1 MGKNKRKG
9 IIIILTT
16 IILIGIIPVSSSAT
30 ELDAAKQQRED
41 LEQKK
46 ADINNKIGEL
56 EKEKGNILNYIEKLD
71 TELNQLT
78 VEINTLTAEID
89 QAEKDLEVAK
99 AELEDAK
106 EREAKQYES
115 MQKRIKYIYE
125 EDEPSFL
132 DVLLDS
138 KSISDL
144 LNQVEIRSKISE
156 YDKNMYDEYIKVTE
170 EVLEKEQALEVNVSN
185 LKIMEEELLYEQEAV
200 EILVQEKSKELT
212 SREDELLAAEIVA
225 NEYDAELAE
234 KLKEI
239 EHLEEEERKKAEEEL
254 RQRQEEERKRK
265 EAEERQRIA
274 KIRAEEA
281 AAEAQAAAEA
291 AAQAAAAQAA
301 AQTANQSKSNNTSQP
316 TQPSKPSQPAQPS
329 QPSQP
334 SQGSG
339 GAFVWPTS
347 GRITS
352 TFGYRSNPFG
362 TGGSEFHGGIDIAA
376 NYGTPIKAAA
386 SGTVTSAGY
395 GTGNGNYIYINHG
408 NGLVTKYLHA
418 SSLAVSAG
426 TYVNQGDTIAYV
438 GSTGRST
445 GNHLHFQVEVYGTA
459 VNPYN
464 YLK

>member
-1 MGKNKRKG
+1 M
-9 IIIILTT
+9 L
-16 IILIGIIPVSSSAT
+16 
-30 ELDAAKQQRED
+30 
-41 LEQKK
+41 
-46 ADINNKIGEL
+46 
-56 EKEKGNILNYIEKLD
+56 
-71 TELNQLT
+71 
-78 VEINTLTAEID
+78 
-89 QAEKDLEVAK
+89 
-99 AELEDAK
+99 
-106 EREAKQYES
+106 
-115 MQKRIKYIYE
+115 
-125 EDEPSFL
+125 F
-132 DVLLDS
+132 
-138 KSISDL
+138 
-144 LNQVEIRSKISE
+144 RS
-156 YDKNMYDEYIKVTE
+156 
-170 EVLEKEQALEVNVSN
+170 
-185 LKIMEEELLYEQEAV
+185 
-200 EILVQEKSKELT
+200 QEKSKELT

-445 GNHLHFQVEVYGTA
+445 GNHLHFQVEV
-459 VNPYN
+459 
-464 YLK
+464 